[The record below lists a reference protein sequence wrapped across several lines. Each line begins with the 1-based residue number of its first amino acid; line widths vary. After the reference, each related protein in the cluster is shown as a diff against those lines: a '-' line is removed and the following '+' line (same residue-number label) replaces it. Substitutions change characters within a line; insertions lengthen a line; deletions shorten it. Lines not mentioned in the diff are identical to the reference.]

1 MYRRLLCYV
10 EAGETRLEELEGV
23 LDLASQLQSRL
34 IVLAVLPEESPDPS
48 KEEKQERDILED
60 RTWNVLYEIEDVEF
74 GRELKISLML
84 EEGKP
89 EETIASVVKSYEVD
103 LCATFPYK
111 GLDAELL
118 LQKLGSTPLLFFNQ
132 EGR

>member
-10 EAGETRLEELEGV
+10 EAGETRLEELERV

-34 IVLAVLPEESPDPS
+34 IVLAVLPQESPDPS

-60 RTWNVLYEIEDVEF
+60 RTWNFLYEIEDVAF

-84 EEGKP
+84 EEGKS
-89 EETIASVVKSYEVD
+89 EETIASVIKSYEVD

-111 GLDAELL
+111 GLDAGFL

>member
-10 EAGETRLEELEGV
+10 EAGETRLEELERV

-34 IVLAVLPEESPDPS
+34 IVLAVLPEEPEEST
-48 KEEKQERDILED
+48 KEEKEKRDILED
-60 RTWNVLYEIEDVEF
+60 RIWNSLYQIEDVAF

-111 GLDAELL
+111 GLDAGLL